1 MIIVVQDFLLRVLA
15 LLDIDD
21 ADLELGL
28 DEDLVKLHQL
38 LAGVRQLTE
47 GEWGVQVDLPTQTR
61 HHLQHDITNLFYTNQ
76 TFFVHL
82 SRTSRTPILFTIQKK
97 RIKMFHLLPVV
108 AVGKDTGGRDE
119 SMDGVTNR
127 SHQDPENI
135 SSKVKSDNNAWREE
149 WQVCLLCSGKLTS

>member
-47 GEWGVQVDLPTQTR
+47 GEWGVQVDLPTETC
-61 HHLQHDITNLFYTNQ
+61 HHLQHYITNLFLHESNIFCPSNQ
-76 TFFVHL
+76 NIQNPHFIHN
-82 SRTSRTPILFTIQKK
+82 SEKKESKCSTSS
-97 RIKMFHLLPVV
+97 LL
-108 AVGKDTGGRDE
+108 
-119 SMDGVTNR
+119 
-127 SHQDPENI
+127 
-135 SSKVKSDNNAWREE
+135 
-149 WQVCLLCSGKLTS
+149 